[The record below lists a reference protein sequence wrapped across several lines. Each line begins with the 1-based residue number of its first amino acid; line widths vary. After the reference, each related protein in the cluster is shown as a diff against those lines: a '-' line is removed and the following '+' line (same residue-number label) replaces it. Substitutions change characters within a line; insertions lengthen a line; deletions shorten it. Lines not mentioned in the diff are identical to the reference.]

1 MLDQLLGGVSER
13 YRLLDQIFT
22 ELLNR
27 KDSVAPSVLLR
38 SRVAISK
45 FRGLGVSSEGTIE
58 IFKKIT
64 RPHSQKKAVGIPF
77 IIMEYGGVVV
87 EQGKL
92 T

>member
-13 YRLLDQIFT
+13 YRLLDQVFT

-27 KDSVAPSVLLR
+27 KDSIAPLVLLR
-38 SRVAISK
+38 SIVAMSK
-45 FRGLGVSSEGTIE
+45 LWGLGVSSEGTIE

-77 IIMEYGGVVV
+77 IIMEYGGMVV
-87 EQGKL
+87 EEGGL